1 MFPGLNSREGVAVFG
16 TTLYCLR
23 LMNLDRLLSLIG
35 CSILLAAGCSK
46 QPAGNLADAPETV
59 TNYPVRGIIRELP
72 PDGQKV
78 VIKHE
83 EVPGYMP
90 AMTMPFSVR
99 DRALLQGLKIGDT
112 VRFRLRVTQ
121 TDGWID
127 DIRAEPAD
135 TSSKPDDNPLTAVNV
150 LPNVPELKPGDPLP
164 DYVLTNHFGRPFHLH
179 DFKGQALA
187 ITFIFTRCPFPDFCP
202 RMTDRFRGTYKLLM
216 ESGKP
221 DNWKLL
227 SLSFD
232 PQFDTPRVL
241 KEYAEIRNLDLDR
254 WWLASGSFDQ
264 IDPLA
269 GHFGL
274 YFGRNLPP
282 AAQNHVL
289 RTVVIDTLSR
299 VQRVFIGNEWTSS
312 ELAAELRKAAAPLP

>member
-1 MFPGLNSREGVAVFG
+1 
-16 TTLYCLR
+16 
-23 LMNLDRLLSLIG
+23 MNQERVLPILW
-35 CSILLAAGCSK
+35 CSILLAFGCSK
-46 QPAGNLADAPETV
+46 QPAENQLNVSETV
-59 TNYPVRGIIRELP
+59 TNYPVRGIVRELP
-72 PDGQKV
+72 ADGKKV
-78 VIKHE
+78 IIKHE
-83 EVPGYMP
+83 DVPGYMP
-90 AMTMPFSVR
+90 AMTMPFPVR
-99 DRALLQGLKIGDT
+99 DPAHLQGVKIGDT
-112 VRFRLRVTQ
+112 VRFRLRVTS

-127 DIRAEPAD
+127 EIHVEPPDA
-135 TSSKPDDNPLTAVNV
+135 SSKPDANPLTAVNV

-164 DYVLTNHFGRPFHLH
+164 DYVFTNQLGQPFHLH

-202 RMTDRFRGTYKLLM
+202 RMTDRFRGTYKLLK
-216 ESGKP
+216 EGGTP

-232 PQFDTPRVL
+232 PQFDTPQVL
-241 KEYAEIRNLDLDR
+241 KEYAEIQNIDLGR
-254 WWLASGSFDQ
+254 WWLASGSFEQ

-289 RTVVIDTLSR
+289 RTVVIDARSR
-299 VQRVFIGNEWTSS
+299 VQRIFIGNEWTSL
-312 ELAAELRKAAAPLP
+312 ELAGELRKAASPPR